1 MLLKSDMASLRLDE
15 ITDQNR
21 NSLLPVSNISQHLV
35 SIVDC
40 AHFGVHLRLAVDW
53 GKLQTRAKITLAKG
67 ERMRE
72 RVVTDSEMKAYLAA
86 CPQPWKD
93 AATIIRGS
101 AACPGEV
108 FALRWPNVLL
118 NGHGGL
124 IQITDGK
131 TKFRKRL
138 LPMVPEVYVV
148 LKDRWEAAGRPSE
161 GWVFPSDS
169 EDGHFNGDS
178 AKDQHAKALRDSGVK
193 PFEPYCLRHTALTR
207 LAESGCDVFTLM
219 RIAGHSNIQTT
230 MRYIHPQAEA
240 VEMAFQRLQGELTGT
255 KLGTMNKTANQ
266 NVIRMSANCW
276 CERGDSNPHG
286 FTRQILSLVR
296 LPIPPLSHLEI
307 SYSICRDSC
316 NLWGLGRAPIL
327 VDFVETVPK
336 LVWLSHTAVS
346 DEDFSKNP
354 TRNRLA
360 VFLNRTNHASFH
372 IGQIAL
378 TK

>member
-1 MLLKSDMASLRLDE
+1 MEYYTDGIRMLLKSDMASLRLDE

-240 VEMAFQRLQGELTGT
+240 VEMAFQRLQGELTGH
-255 KLGTMNKTANQ
+255 K
-266 NVIRMSANCW
+266 
-276 CERGDSNPHG
+276 
-286 FTRQILSLVR
+286 
-296 LPIPPLSHLEI
+296 
-307 SYSICRDSC
+307 
-316 NLWGLGRAPIL
+316 
-327 VDFVETVPK
+327 
-336 LVWLSHTAVS
+336 
-346 DEDFSKNP
+346 
-354 TRNRLA
+354 
-360 VFLNRTNHASFH
+360 
-372 IGQIAL
+372 IGHNE
-378 TK
+378 